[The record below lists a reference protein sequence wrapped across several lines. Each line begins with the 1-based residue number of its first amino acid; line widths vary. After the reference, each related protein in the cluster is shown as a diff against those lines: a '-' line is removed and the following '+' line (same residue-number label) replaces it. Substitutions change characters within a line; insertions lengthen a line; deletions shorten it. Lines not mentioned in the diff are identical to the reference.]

1 MDDKSADI
9 ASSTDDTGLRCLE
22 CEYNLSGLLSERCP
36 ECGCLVDWELVRQ
49 RAEDALPLP
58 ASTFDR
64 WPGLWKVPAFFI
76 TTAEVMFMPWRFAS
90 RLPPNPKLGA
100 AYLYAFVCVAVGIG
114 GYYATT
120 GNVEIGLLVG
130 WFVGVWVCVEL
141 EAVVLALFLPATG
154 CRRRYRFWR
163 VAAMYT
169 TCFLAFQCLSGPP
182 VFWGPDIF
190 PGAFMNNLG
199 HQGHPVPFGSPF
211 PSVFP
216 WSGYLVRLLFYWW
229 WAVLWIMVLT
239 RAKNMGVAVAAFF
252 LPPILLVVAS
262 GAGCIAGGGVGGLW
276 GPLMM

>member
-49 RAEDALPLP
+49 QAEGALPLP

-100 AYLYAFVCVAVGIG
+100 AYLYAFICVAVGIG
-114 GYYATT
+114 GFMATT
-120 GNVEIGLLVG
+120 GGDAMILIAFIA
-130 WFVGVWVCVEL
+130 WFVGVCVCVAL

-154 CRRRYRFWR
+154 CRRQYRFWLA
-163 VAAMYT
+163 VALYT
-169 TCFLAFQCLSGPP
+169 TCFVAFECMSGPP
-182 VFWGPDIF
+182 IAHSPAQFWRLLTFSEP
-190 PGAFMNNLG
+190 PASSE
-199 HQGHPVPFGSPF
+199 P
-211 PSVFP
+211 
-216 WSGYLVRLLFYWW
+216 LVSLLFYWW

-239 RAKNMGVAVAAFF
+239 RAKNKSVAVAAVF

-262 GAGCIAGGGVGGLW
+262 WAGYFVGWLVWVLLGRETGG
-276 GPLMM
+276 